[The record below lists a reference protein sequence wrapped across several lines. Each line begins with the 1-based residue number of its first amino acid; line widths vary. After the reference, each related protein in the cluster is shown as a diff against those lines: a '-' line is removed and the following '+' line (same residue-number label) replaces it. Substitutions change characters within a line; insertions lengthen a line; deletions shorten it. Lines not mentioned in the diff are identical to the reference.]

1 MMTERQSEI
10 LNRVVREYV
19 RMAQP
24 VSSQF
29 LREKKVLAVSS
40 ATIRNEMQRLTDEGY
55 LFQPHT
61 SAGRVPT
68 DKGYRFFV
76 DSLLEREIREM
87 KVEMEERFENA
98 IRFTHELTR
107 FLAEHSSSLALGYL
121 PEEKILWREGW
132 GEIFR
137 EPEFREKDAAVRF
150 ARMLEDFERGIDEM
164 LFEEGSAIKVYIGR
178 ENPFSKTRDFGLVI
192 GQCCFPKK
200 EKGFLVIA
208 GPKRMAYDK
217 NITLMDSVI
226 KFLNNC

>member
-29 LREKKVLAVSS
+29 LREKRSLAVSS
-40 ATIRNEMQRLTDEGY
+40 ATIRNEMQKLTDEGY

-76 DSLLEREIREM
+76 DTLFEKEIGKM
-87 KVEMEERFENA
+87 KIEMEKRFESA
-98 IRFTHELTR
+98 IHFTHELTK
-107 FLAEHSSSLALGYL
+107 FLAEHSSNLALGYL

-137 EPEFREKDAAVRF
+137 EPEFRERDAAARF
-150 ARMLEDFERGIDEM
+150 ARMLEDFEKRIDEM
-164 LFEEGSAIKVYIGR
+164 LSEEGPGIKVYIGR

-192 GQCCFPKK
+192 GQCRFPQK
-200 EKGFLVIA
+200 ENGFLVIA

-226 KFLNNC
+226 KFLNNH